1 MNTNTLF
8 EQNSFFLER
17 KNIAVGQCL
26 EKPEGWEKY
35 VEEINKLAVILKK
48 RHRMKIIN
56 YHTILLILFSTIT
69 YGQNTEKK
77 MSKNLPNSV
86 EIIDNH
92 LDQFFDKDSDIMV
105 FDEIESELIHRD
117 VYLIKATEER
127 PYHILLSCGMSAL
140 PMKVP
145 NGIESSKFI
154 ETMILLPKE
163 WNLEYGSFSE
173 EKNYWPIRIM
183 KEIMMLPHENET
195 WFGFG
200 HTYGH
205 EEDEEFAEG
214 IGFNSIM
221 LASSMELSDEFTHI
235 ELDNGKVVD
244 IYTLIPLYKE
254 ELEFKMKNGASA
266 LLEKFD
272 KFGIEEIVKIG
283 RKNVCK

>member
-1 MNTNTLF
+1 
-8 EQNSFFLER
+8 
-17 KNIAVGQCL
+17 
-26 EKPEGWEKY
+26 
-35 VEEINKLAVILKK
+35 
-48 RHRMKIIN
+48 MKTIN
-56 YHTILLILFSTIT
+56 YTTILFILFSTTT
-69 YGQNTEKK
+69 YGQNTDIK
-77 MSKNLPNSV
+77 MSKNVPNSV

-92 LDQFFDKDSDIMV
+92 LDQFFDEDSDIKV

-117 VYLIKATEER
+117 VYFIKATEER
-127 PYHILLSCGMSAL
+127 QYHILLSCGMSAL
-140 PMKVP
+140 PMTVP
-145 NGIESSKFI
+145 KDIASSEFI
-154 ETMILLPKE
+154 EIMILLPKE
-163 WNLEYGSFSE
+163 WNLEYESFSE

-205 EEDEEFAEG
+205 EEDEELAEG

-221 LASSMELSDEFTHI
+221 LASSMELSDEFTQI
-235 ELDNGKVVD
+235 ELDNGKVVE

-254 ELEFKMKNGASA
+254 ELEFKKKNGASA